1 VTIYQQKTR
10 VSITK
15 STSYLPPNV
24 NTIYVSTWM
33 LEILCQE
40 VKRTTCLS
48 RSRITCYLRT
58 YGQLLNDHLN
68 DFMLKSVASPVQRFQ
83 NFIPCCV
90 HSTPA
95 TGIKTLPQ
103 KRENTTT
110 PHSLKQHR
118 SLTIAPLLRQ
128 VHSLRCQHWTR
139 KIYKATNGYPNM
151 SHIWI
156 KEHQETS
163 KSNSKRVTTFFSHT
177 NYH

>member
-1 VTIYQQKTR
+1 VKNTAYLSPNINTTQHYQCVDMDAR
-10 VSITK
+10 
-15 STSYLPPNV
+15 N
-24 NTIYVSTWM
+24 
-33 LEILCQE
+33 LCQE
-40 VKRTTCLS
+40 AERITCLS
-48 RSRITCYLRT
+48 RSRITCCLRT

-68 DFMLKSVASPVQRFQ
+68 DFMLKSVASPVQQFR

-139 KIYKATNGYPNM
+139 KF
-151 SHIWI
+151 I
-156 KEHQETS
+156 KLPMDIQICHTS
-163 KSNSKRVTTFFSHT
+163 GSRNIRKHPSPTPSASPHF
-177 NYH
+177 